1 MSESLFLK
9 IPVLS
14 VLPIGMVAGCG
25 GARQQPWT
33 HVSDPLVP
41 PAIDE
46 TDPGSSGLSGEA
58 MARIRAAQ
66 QTRAQRLC
74 QERSTCEAQY
84 FARNYGSLDACF
96 HSEMANTY
104 AVYDAYNLDEPDC
117 VNAIVS
123 RIQCLTDSTSCSRYA
138 YYAHVY
144 QDYSCH
150 NRFQSDIDRA
160 CFGYDGY
167 YNGTG
172 YFGP

>member
-14 VLPIGMVAGCG
+14 VLPIGLVTGCG

-41 PAIDE
+41 PALDE
-46 TDPGSSGLSGEA
+46 PTADGALSGEA
-58 MARIRAAQ
+58 MARIRTAQ
-66 QTRAQRLC
+66 QIRAQRVC

-84 FARNYGSLDACF
+84 FTRNYGSLDACF
-96 HSEMANTY
+96 HAEMGNTY
-104 AVYDAYNLDEPDC
+104 AVYDAYNLDDPEC

-123 RIQCLTDSTSCSRYA
+123 RIECFTDSVTCNRYA

-150 NRFQSDIDRA
+150 NLFQSDIDRE
-160 CFGYDGY
+160 CFGYQGY
-167 YNGTG
+167 YQGTG
-172 YFGP
+172 YFVP